1 MNIRLLTSIACAGAL
16 LTGSSAQVTY
26 AQVVPPTGTVPV
38 SDIEKT
44 RSPLSVAQV
53 QSVARSITVKVASG
67 QSWGSGILIQRQGS
81 SYTVLTN
88 EHVLRLGNSYQIS
101 TPDGRVYPAQVRS
114 VGQFDGNDLALL
126 QFNSAQSYPIATL
139 ASTSA
144 ISMGEATYASGFPA
158 DGEGFTF
165 TTGQVSYLL
174 PKPFKLGYQLGYTND
189 IFKGMSGGPLLNRYG
204 EVVGVNGKHKYP
216 LWGNTY
222 IFRDGSTP
230 TAAVRQEMDS
240 SSWAIPIQTFLQY
253 APEFT
258 AIAQAP
264 APFPFNSAPIPTEQ
278 NPPAI
283 APAVESTPNQPIADS
298 PVWGAGEAMPASTP
312 VESTPNQPMTPSPA
326 WGGGEAMPASTPV
339 ESTPNQPMTPS
350 PAWGGGEVM
359 PENPANVP
367 PRPGSFW

>member
-1 MNIRLLTSIACAGAL
+1 M
-16 LTGSSAQVTY
+16 Y
-26 AQVVPPTGTVPV
+26 AQVVPPTGAVPG
-38 SDIEKT
+38 SEIQKG
-44 RSPLSVAQV
+44 RSPLSVAQI
-53 QSVARSITVKVASG
+53 QTIARSITVKVASG

-81 SYTVLTN
+81 TYTVLTN

-114 VGQFDGNDLALL
+114 VGEFDGNDLALL

-139 ASTSA
+139 ASASA
-144 ISMGEATYASGFPA
+144 ISIGDATYASGFPA
-158 DGEGFTF
+158 DREEFTF

-174 PKPFKLGYQLGYTND
+174 PKPFKLGYQLGYSND

-204 EVVGVNGKHKYP
+204 EVVGINGKHKYP

-240 SSWAIPIQTFLQY
+240 SSWAIPIATFLEY
-253 APEFT
+253 APEFMT
-258 AIAQAP
+258 IAQTP
-264 APFPFNSAPIPTEQ
+264 APFPFNSTPVPIEQ

-283 APAVESTPNQPIADS
+283 AA
-298 PVWGAGEAMPASTP
+298 P
-312 VESTPNQPMTPSPA
+312 VESNQPMTGSPG
-326 WGGGEAMPASTPV
+326 WGGEEQPA
-339 ESTPNQPMTPS
+339 
-350 PAWGGGEVM
+350 
-359 PENPANVP
+359 NPAHRP